1 MYRSRIGVVV
11 GPAACQIT
19 DDSAHGNVPVTGH
32 VCLVN
37 HSVVCDCDCDYKYEH
52 MHVRLQLFIN
62 NGIWY

>member
-1 MYRSRIGVVV
+1 M

-37 HSVVCDCDCDYKYEH
+37 HSVVCDCDYKYEH
-52 MHVRLQLFIN
+52 MHVRLQLLIMVLA
-62 NGIWY
+62 IRISIRAL